1 MCTVSEFMYLFYFI
15 IVKICNLTVRQINLY
30 TIFSKYH
37 NAPKFLSSRSR
48 FFNKRI
54 QKSYKKTTIS
64 QLIKLPTRYERR
76 QNDRQRKLTFDK
88 M

>member
-37 NAPKFLSSRSR
+37 NGTKVFI
-48 FFNKRI
+48 I
-54 QKSYKKTTIS
+54 QIQIFQQKNSEVVQKDHNQSI
-64 QLIKLPTRYERR
+64 
-76 QNDRQRKLTFDK
+76 N
-88 M
+88 